1 MRTSALQEINGS
13 IMHERDQGSKRKK
26 WSGRVFHAR
35 TRKPRR
41 RGVAESGRTCRLHA
55 AAPYPV
61 GEGVQS
67 FDNEAR
73 KAKRRLLSLRQR
85 AKCSKSGEKA
95 LVRSGHEPWARTK
108 RLPAP
113 LRCAV
118 ASEAKRTRNS
128 KFVEVNKCNTT
139 SYGVKTRSAGA
150 TTRRPKRTGEVTRTP
165 SRTASHL
172 QPYRIPL
179 QPWLVAF

>member
-85 AKCSKSGEKA
+85 AKCSKSAQAVGLGLGLMGRKPLYAVGTNHGLGPRDYQRHCAA
-95 LVRSGHEPWARTK
+95 LLPVKQNARAI
-108 RLPAP
+108 L
-113 LRCAV
+113 
-118 ASEAKRTRNS
+118 NS
-128 KFVEVNKCNTT
+128 SK
-139 SYGVKTRSAGA
+139 
-150 TTRRPKRTGEVTRTP
+150 
-165 SRTASHL
+165 
-172 QPYRIPL
+172 
-179 QPWLVAF
+179 